1 MPAAKRVLVIDD
13 HPAVALALSVAFR
26 LDGRFEISGS
36 ATTATDG
43 LEQLEGV
50 DAVLLDLHLPDLA
63 GPTLVRA
70 FRERRPDVPLILHSA
85 ADDTP
90 DVWAVSGMVDAVVQ
104 KSRVPDLLAE
114 LARLTG
120 A

>member
-1 MPAAKRVLVIDD
+1 MPDAKRVLVVDD

-26 LDGRFEISGS
+26 LDGRFEIADS
-36 ATTATDG
+36 ATTAAEG
-43 LEQLEGV
+43 LATPGRH
-50 DAVLLDLHLPDLA
+50 DAVLLDLHLPDLD
-63 GPTLVRA
+63 GPALVRA
-70 FRERRPDVPLILHSA
+70 FRERWPDVPLILHSA

-90 DVWAVSGMVDAVVQ
+90 EVSAVSGMVDAIAV
-104 KSRVPDLLAE
+104 KSRIGDLLDA

>member
-1 MPAAKRVLVIDD
+1 MPEAKRVLVVDD
-13 HPAVALALSVAFR
+13 HPAVVLALSVAFR
-26 LDGRFEISGS
+26 LDGRFTVVGS
-36 ATTATDG
+36 ATTAAQG
-43 LEQLEGV
+43 LELLDGA

-63 GPTLVRA
+63 GPALVRA

-104 KSRVPDLLAE
+104 KSRVADLLAT
-114 LARLTG
+114 LARHTG